1 MIFRNKNESFKLSH
15 IIFGF
20 FGDQKKIFSHLFI
33 SCQLQFEQSLLQI
46 AVYHNTTLD
55 RSFTIILHPMINA
68 ISPLTYL
75 LFVLLGRIY
84 LLAESYYCTFNSY
97 HAHSNNATNAGFI
110 IFNGAIGAISLSES
124 YYTFKLF
131 IDNFKDCATFSINFS
146 ELDKL
151 HIFVEYKLFIRNLIA
166 IRRQKSENFSLGI

>member
-1 MIFRNKNESFKLSH
+1 MLRKHLQCKCISKEILKSFSMIFCNKNESFKPSH
-15 IIFGF
+15 IIFCF
-20 FGDQKKIFSHLFI
+20 FGDQKKNFSHLFI

-46 AVYHNTTLD
+46 AVYHSTPLD

-110 IFNGAIGAISLSES
+110 IFNGAIGAISLSEN
-124 YYTFKLF
+124 YCMFKLF
-131 IDNFKDCATFSINFS
+131 IDSFKDLTC
-146 ELDKL
+146 
-151 HIFVEYKLFIRNLIA
+151 
-166 IRRQKSENFSLGI
+166 